1 MKKVSRSIFYKEK
14 DTIGFFLGEGDTL
27 EREFIN
33 KLWKRP
39 FMKGMDD
46 VSVSILRLFN
56 NACYICALVYEEDY
70 PLLELKEY
78 EKIAIDGH
86 DDPNWTN
93 HIEPATMALVVNWL
107 RSEDSQKALKEKGQV
122 QNIEELCKEIC
133 LSIEKSNDLPR
144 EVIEDF
150 KYLIECEHHLPS
162 GFISKTGFQR
172 KFLSEAVEDR
182 SVEFSEILSSTEYI
196 LDIMK
201 NPKEFIAA
209 FGPDSYFAKEV
220 HKVNFNDTTK
230 LREFLDILNK
240 KFNDTKE
247 ENLVKVEAFNAQT
260 GLPCFTNRQMGILM
274 SAVGRITEKDN
285 PPGKTTIGDVVQ
297 RIAGYKS
304 TTNSQSMK
312 GIVSEEDKET
322 VADVLKQQFPNLAN
336 EVMKL

>member
-86 DDPNWTN
+86 DDLNWTN
-93 HIEPATMALVVNWL
+93 HIEPTTMALVVNWL
-107 RSEDSQKALKEKGQV
+107 RSEDFRNILKGTGRV

-133 LSIEKSNDLPR
+133 VSIANSDILPC
-144 EVIEDF
+144 EVIEEF
-150 KYLIECEHHLPS
+150 QSLIECEHHLPS

-172 KFLSEAVEDR
+172 KSLSEAVEDR

-196 LDIMK
+196 ADIMK
-201 NPKEFIAA
+201 NPNEFIAA

-220 HKVNFNDTTK
+220 HKVNFNNTTI
-230 LREFLDILNK
+230 LREFLDFLNK

-247 ENLVKVEAFNAQT
+247 EKPVKVEAFNAQT
-260 GLPCFTNRQMGILM
+260 GLPCFTNSQMGILM

-297 RIAGYKS
+297 RIAGYK
-304 TTNSQSMK
+304 TKTNSQNMK
-312 GIVSEEDKET
+312 GTISEADKKT
-322 VADVLKQQFPNLAN
+322 VADVLKQQFPNLAD

>member
-14 DTIGFFLGEGDTL
+14 ETIGFFLGEGDTL

-107 RSEDSQKALKEKGQV
+107 RSEDFQKALKGKGQV

-133 LSIEKSNDLPR
+133 LSIENSNDLHC
-144 EVIEDF
+144 EVIEEF
-150 KYLIECEHHLPS
+150 QSLIECEQHLPS
-162 GFISKTGFQR
+162 GFITKTGFQR
-172 KFLSEAVEDR
+172 KSLSEAVEDR

-196 LDIMK
+196 FDIMK
-201 NPKEFIAA
+201 NPNEFITA
-209 FGPDSYFAKEV
+209 FGPNSYFAKEI
-220 HKVNFNDTTK
+220 HKLNFNDATK
-230 LREFLDILNK
+230 LREFREFLNK
-240 KFNDTKE
+240 KFDETKE
-247 ENLVKVEAFNAQT
+247 EIPVKVEAFNAQT
-260 GLPCFTNRQMGILM
+260 GLPCFTNSQMGILM

-304 TTNSQSMK
+304 KTNSQSMK
-312 GIVSEEDKET
+312 GAISEADKKT
-322 VADVLKQQFPNLAN
+322 VADVLKQQFPKLAD

>member
-1 MKKVSRSIFYKEK
+1 MIKVSRAIFYEEK
-14 DTIGFFLGEGDTL
+14 DSILSFLGEGSTI
-27 EREFIN
+27 ERYFID
-33 KLWKRP
+33 KLRKCS
-39 FMKGMDD
+39 FIKNLDN
-46 VSVSILRLFN
+46 VSDIILRLFN
-56 NACYICALVYEEDY
+56 NACYICTLAFYEDY

-78 EKIAIDGH
+78 ERIAIDGH

-133 LSIEKSNDLPR
+133 LSIENSNELPC
-144 EVIEDF
+144 EVIEEF
-150 KYLIECEHHLPS
+150 QSLIECEHQLPS

-172 KFLSEAVEDR
+172 KSLSEAVEDR
-182 SVEFSEILSSTEYI
+182 SVKFSEILSSTEYI

-201 NPKEFIAA
+201 NPNEFIAA

-220 HKVNFNDTTK
+220 HKVNFNNTTI
-230 LREFLDILNK
+230 LREFLDFLNK

-247 ENLVKVEAFNAQT
+247 EKPVKVEAFNAQT
-260 GLPCFTNRQMGILM
+260 GLPCFTNSQMGILM

-304 TTNSQSMK
+304 KTNSQSMK
-312 GIVSEEDKET
+312 GTISEADKKT
-322 VADVLKQQFPNLAN
+322 VADVLKQQFPNLAD